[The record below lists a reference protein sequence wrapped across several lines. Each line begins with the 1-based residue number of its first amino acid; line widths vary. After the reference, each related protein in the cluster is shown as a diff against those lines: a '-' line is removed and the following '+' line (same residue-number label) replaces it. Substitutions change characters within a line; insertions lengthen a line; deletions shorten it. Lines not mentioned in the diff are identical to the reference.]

1 MGAKSGGAT
10 GRWCHTLSIWPNEA
24 FENPHR
30 FLQTGSE
37 PLHVK
42 KNQTN
47 TSSLVQSDPKP
58 PVTQAAQPQFRGQ
71 LHIMCLLAGTGQSP
85 IYNEPFSSM
94 ESGACALALGL
105 LQPQTGRPVTKHCT
119 AHGLT
124 TTTAPGH
131 WRTRSSASVTEHN
144 TRTRPEISKRVSMNA
159 CGTECVCVYVRV

>member
-1 MGAKSGGAT
+1 MS
-10 GRWCHTLSIWPNEA
+10 HTHTHTDSYGPDQN
-24 FENPHR
+24 R
-30 FLQTGSE
+30 C
-37 PLHVK
+37 
-42 KNQTN
+42 
-47 TSSLVQSDPKP
+47 TSSVRSDPEP
-58 PVTQAAQPQFRGQ
+58 SPRQRTRSSEGRHTSCVS
-71 LHIMCLLAGTGQSP
+71 GQSP

-131 WRTRSSASVTEHN
+131 WRTRSSASVTEHD

-159 CGTECVCVYVRV
+159 CGTECVCVRACAWGRAAAVELYPVSGYFPAPVLGAELFREACRGGR

>member
-1 MGAKSGGAT
+1 M
-10 GRWCHTLSIWPNEA
+10 
-24 FENPHR
+24 
-30 FLQTGSE
+30 
-37 PLHVK
+37 
-42 KNQTN
+42 
-47 TSSLVQSDPKP
+47 QSDPKP
-58 PVTQAAQPQFRGQ
+58 SVTQAAHPQFRGQ

-159 CGTECVCVYVRV
+159 CGTECVCVCVCACLMCGPGCCRRALSCLGLFPSAGAELFREACRGGR